1 MLAALQKPAIDEELY
16 QGALHALNNY
26 LEFLLDIDTENDS
39 LADLAVINTYG
50 LLREILRH
58 AEKYADSIEN
68 LVGIINLSNNLQR
81 LADENRW
88 ETLDANKCHLLIS
101 VAEKIIYSKDWL
113 PEIKEKLLN
122 PDGSINFLAA
132 DFAYALNIDIWNT
145 LAELL
150 YKEPKA
156 TKLYEYLLATDNN
169 ERYEE
174 ILNFA
179 RQHITAY
186 KEDEHAL
193 PPIIKAL
200 ETRPGSGED
209 LLIQALTS
217 LYDWP
222 RSCALDVL
230 DAWGVEYLSPP
241 IKAALLKA
249 LDLAQHTLLTL
260 RIKSL
265 LDNKVF
271 DLEGVVKIMALE

>member
-1 MLAALQKPAIDEELY
+1 M
-16 QGALHALNNY
+16 
-26 LEFLLDIDTENDS
+26 
-39 LADLAVINTYG
+39 
-50 LLREILRH
+50 
-58 AEKYADSIEN
+58 
-68 LVGIINLSNNLQR
+68 
-81 LADENRW
+81 
-88 ETLDANKCHLLIS
+88 
-101 VAEKIIYSKDWL
+101 
-113 PEIKEKLLN
+113 
-122 PDGSINFLAA
+122 
-132 DFAYALNIDIWNT
+132 
-145 LAELL
+145 
-150 YKEPKA
+150 
-156 TKLYEYLLATDNN
+156 
-169 ERYEE
+169 
-174 ILNFA
+174 
-179 RQHITAY
+179 
-186 KEDEHAL
+186 